1 MTLHKH
7 WNAPVHTAD
16 EAPLPVPDRAKQ
28 LPEVA
33 PVAPA
38 LTHVYIGR
46 YEQSHGDSTTKV
58 FTTREACVAWRDSL
72 CGDYDNFEIYHREI
86 RS

>member
-16 EAPLPVPDRAKQ
+16 EAPVTETVTPVAK
-28 LPEVA
+28 A

-46 YEQSHGDSTTKV
+46 YEYDGDSTTKV
-58 FTTREACVAWRDSL
+58 FATRELCVAWRDGL

-86 RS
+86 KN

>member
-7 WNAPVHTAD
+7 WNAPAHAD
-16 EAPLPVPDRAKQ
+16 EPTHIEAPVLPA
-28 LPEVA
+28 ETA

-46 YEQSHGDSTTKV
+46 YEYDGDSKTKV
-58 FTTREACVAWRDSL
+58 FSTREACVAWRDSL

-86 RS
+86 LN